1 MTEERVPAQVTR
13 EEAQHYILLTLDRF
27 RVMTLHLADNK
38 SRLPSALNGN
48 EGGLDL
54 LYELEARDFYRN
66 LMFLY
71 TSDIFEVLSNEGLRE
86 LLLKCRELSDKFC
99 LKVRIPADIRVVGED
114 VIERFTSEQILSQAV
129 NEDGGKEDKNKLKT
143 ILITLQKEIDDDS
156 GRKQSPFEGGE
167 QCQLLSRD
175 EMIEKIE
182 GAAIRIYSH
191 LRNLQEEHRNDVNKA
206 TDEILR
212 LTKHTERVAEAL
224 EWMRHS
230 KELENMDDDGLT
242 ALLVLCLENLHLLGL
257 NTMIPRSGK
266 IYDDD
271 KNRRKKRQGTII
283 KRTDDGKE
291 FKTYSFYKW
300 QYMLIEGIGMN
311 GGSTYSVT
319 TTWNGRNLEFFVTG
333 KFVADALVDNY
344 RLFGNVEVFVN
355 DFSIGKVALSM
366 PSYNSVWDASRK
378 IVGSASFVLHFSD
391 IRDLFA
397 KLILGVQLDQGGMW
411 SEYIYKEEILQL

>member
-1 MTEERVPAQVTR
+1 MTEEYVPAQVTR
-13 EEAQHYILLTLDRF
+13 EDAKHYILLTLDRF

-86 LLLKCRELSDKFC
+86 LLLKCKELSDRFC
-99 LKVRIPADIRVVGED
+99 LKVRIAEDIRVVEED

-311 GGSTYSVT
+311 GGSTYSVM

-397 KLILGVQLDQGGMW
+397 KLILGVQLEQGGMW

>member
-13 EEAQHYILLTLDRF
+13 EEAKHYILLTLDRF

-38 SRLPSALNGN
+38 MS
-48 EGGLDL
+48 
-54 LYELEARDFYRN
+54 
-66 LMFLY
+66 LY
-71 TSDIFEVLSNEGLRE
+71 TSDIFEVLSSEGLRE
-86 LLLKCRELSDKFC
+86 LLLKCRELSDRFC
-99 LKVRIPADIRVVGED
+99 LKVRIAEDIRVVGED
-114 VIERFTSEQILSQAV
+114 VIERFTSELTEESLGRLRENLGEVEQTRALLLAQAGDVDRGRADKSELENILV
-129 NEDGGKEDKNKLKT
+129 
-143 ILITLQKEIDDDS
+143 TLQKEIDNDS
-156 GRKQSPFEGGE
+156 GRKQSPFVGGE
-167 QCQLLSRD
+167 QCQPLSRD
-175 EMIEKIE
+175 EMIGKIE

-191 LRNLQEEHRNDVNKA
+191 LRNLQEEHRNDVSKA
-206 TDEILR
+206 TDELLR

-224 EWMRHS
+224 KWMRHS

-257 NTMIPRSGK
+257 NTMIPRSDK

-397 KLILGVQLDQGGMW
+397 KLILGVQLEQGGMW

>member
-13 EEAQHYILLTLDRF
+13 EDVKHDILLTLDRF
-27 RVMTLHLADNK
+27 RVMTLHLAENK

-66 LMFLY
+66 LMSLY

-86 LLLKCRELSDKFC
+86 LLLKCKELSDRFC
-99 LKVRIPADIRVVGED
+99 LKVRIAEDIRVVEDPPAGELP
-114 VIERFTSEQILSQAV
+114 LSQT
-129 NEDGGKEDKNKLKT
+129 EDADRGRADKSELEN
-143 ILITLQKEIDDDS
+143 ILVTLQKEIDNDS
-156 GRKQSPFEGGE
+156 GRKQSPFVGGE
-167 QCQLLSRD
+167 QCQPLSRD
-175 EMIEKIE
+175 EMIGKIE

-191 LRNLQEEHRNDVNKA
+191 LRNLQEEHRNDVSKA

-257 NTMIPRSGK
+257 NTMIPRSDK

-397 KLILGVQLDQGGMW
+397 KLILGVQLEQGGMW

>member
-13 EEAQHYILLTLDRF
+13 EDVKHDILLTLDRF
-27 RVMTLHLADNK
+27 RVMTLHLAENK

-66 LMFLY
+66 LMSLY

-86 LLLKCRELSDKFC
+86 LLLKCKELSDRFC
-99 LKVRIPADIRVVGED
+99 LKVRIAEDIRVVEDPPAGELP
-114 VIERFTSEQILSQAV
+114 LSQT
-129 NEDGGKEDKNKLKT
+129 EDADRGRADKSELEN
-143 ILITLQKEIDDDS
+143 ILVTLQKEIDNDS
-156 GRKQSPFEGGE
+156 GRKQSPFVGGE
-167 QCQLLSRD
+167 QCQPLSRD
-175 EMIEKIE
+175 EMIGKIE

-191 LRNLQEEHRNDVNKA
+191 LRNLQEEHRNDVSKA

-257 NTMIPRSGK
+257 NTMIPRSDK

-311 GGSTYSVT
+311 GGSTYAVT

-397 KLILGVQLDQGGMW
+397 KLILGVQLEQGGMW

>member
-1 MTEERVPAQVTR
+1 MTEERVPAQATR
-13 EEAQHYILLTLDRF
+13 EEAKHYILLTLDWF

-71 TSDIFEVLSNEGLRE
+71 TSDIFEVLSSEGLRE

-311 GGSTYSVT
+311 GGSTYSVM

-355 DFSIGKVALSM
+355 DFSIGKVALPM

-397 KLILGVQLDQGGMW
+397 KLILGVQLEQGGMW

>member
-13 EEAQHYILLTLDRF
+13 EEAKHYILLTLDRF

-71 TSDIFEVLSNEGLRE
+71 TSDIFEVLSSEGLRE
-86 LLLKCRELSDKFC
+86 LLLKCKELSDRFC
-99 LKVRIPADIRVVGED
+99 LKVRIAEDIRVVEDPPTGELP
-114 VIERFTSEQILSQAV
+114 LSQT
-129 NEDGGKEDKNKLKT
+129 EDADRGRADKSELEN
-143 ILITLQKEIDDDS
+143 ILVTLQKEIDNDS
-156 GRKQSPFEGGE
+156 GRTQSPFVGGE
-167 QCQLLSRD
+167 QCQPLSRD
-175 EMIEKIE
+175 EMIGKIE

-191 LRNLQEEHRNDVNKA
+191 LRNLQEEHRNDVSKA
-206 TDEILR
+206 TDELLR

-224 EWMRHS
+224 KWMRHS
-230 KELENMDDDGLT
+230 KELKNMDDDGLT

-257 NTMIPRSGK
+257 NTMIPRSDK

-397 KLILGVQLDQGGMW
+397 KLILGVQLEQGGMW

>member
-27 RVMTLHLADNK
+27 RVMTLHLAENK

-71 TSDIFEVLSNEGLRE
+71 TSDIFEVLSSEGLRE
-86 LLLKCRELSDKFC
+86 LLLKCRELSDRFC
-99 LKVRIPADIRVVGED
+99 LKVRIAEDIRVVGESL
-114 VIERFTSEQILSQAV
+114 TSEPTLSQAV
-129 NEDGGKEDKNKLKT
+129 DEDRGRADKSELEN
-143 ILITLQKEIDDDS
+143 ILVTLQKEIDNDS
-156 GRKQSPFEGGE
+156 GRKQSPFVGGE
-167 QCQLLSRD
+167 QCQPLSRD
-175 EMIEKIE
+175 EMIGKIE

-191 LRNLQEEHRNDVNKA
+191 LRNLQEEHRNDVSKA
-206 TDEILR
+206 TDELLR

-230 KELENMDDDGLT
+230 KELENMNDDGLT

-257 NTMIPRSGK
+257 NTMIPRSDK

-397 KLILGVQLDQGGMW
+397 KLILGVQLEQGGMW

>member
-1 MTEERVPAQVTR
+1 MTEERVPAQATR
-13 EEAQHYILLTLDRF
+13 GEAQHYILLTLDRF
-27 RVMTLHLADNK
+27 RVMTLHLAENK

-66 LMFLY
+66 LMSLY
-71 TSDIFEVLSNEGLRE
+71 TSDSFEVLSSEGLRE
-86 LLLKCRELSDKFC
+86 LLLKCRELSERFC
-99 LKVRIPADIRVVGED
+99 LKVRIAGDIRVVGESL
-114 VIERFTSEQILSQAV
+114 TSEPTLSQAV
-129 NEDGGKEDKNKLKT
+129 DEDRGRADKSELEN
-143 ILITLQKEIDDDS
+143 ILVTLQKEIDNDS
-156 GRKQSPFEGGE
+156 GRKQSPFVGGE
-167 QCQLLSRD
+167 QCQPLSRD
-175 EMIEKIE
+175 EMIGKIE

-191 LRNLQEEHRNDVNKA
+191 LRNLQEEHRNDVSKA
-206 TDEILR
+206 TDELLR

-257 NTMIPRSGK
+257 NTMIPRSDK

-378 IVGSASFVLHFSD
+378 IVGSASFALHFSD

-397 KLILGVQLDQGGMW
+397 KLILGVQLEQGGMW
-411 SEYIYKEEILQL
+411 SEYIYKE

>member
-1 MTEERVPAQVTR
+1 
-13 EEAQHYILLTLDRF
+13 
-27 RVMTLHLADNK
+27 
-38 SRLPSALNGN
+38 
-48 EGGLDL
+48 
-54 LYELEARDFYRN
+54 
-66 LMFLY
+66 
-71 TSDIFEVLSNEGLRE
+71 
-86 LLLKCRELSDKFC
+86 
-99 LKVRIPADIRVVGED
+99 
-114 VIERFTSEQILSQAV
+114 
-129 NEDGGKEDKNKLKT
+129 
-143 ILITLQKEIDDDS
+143 
-156 GRKQSPFEGGE
+156 
-167 QCQLLSRD
+167 
-175 EMIEKIE
+175 MIEKIE

-191 LRNLQEEHRNDVNKA
+191 LRNLQEEHRNDVSKA
-206 TDEILR
+206 TDELLR

-230 KELENMDDDGLT
+230 KELENMNDDGLT

-271 KNRRKKRQGTII
+271 KNGRKKRQGTII

-397 KLILGVQLDQGGMW
+397 KLILGVQLEQGGMW

>member
-1 MTEERVPAQVTR
+1 MTEEHVPAQVTR
-13 EEAQHYILLTLDRF
+13 EEAKHYILLTLDRF

-71 TSDIFEVLSNEGLRE
+71 TSDIFEVLSSEGLRE
-86 LLLKCRELSDKFC
+86 LLLKCRELSDRFC
-99 LKVRIPADIRVVGED
+99 LRVRIPADIRVVGESL
-114 VIERFTSEQILSQAV
+114 TSEPTLSQAV
-129 NEDGGKEDKNKLKT
+129 DEDRGRADKSELEN
-143 ILITLQKEIDDDS
+143 ILVTLQKEIDNDS
-156 GRKQSPFEGGE
+156 GRKQSPFVGGE
-167 QCQLLSRD
+167 QCQPLSRD
-175 EMIEKIE
+175 EMIGKIE

-191 LRNLQEEHRNDVNKA
+191 LRNLQEEHRNDVSKA
-206 TDEILR
+206 TDELLR

-257 NTMIPRSGK
+257 NTMIPRSDK

-311 GGSTYSVT
+311 GGSTYAVT
-319 TTWNGRNLEFFVTG
+319 TTWNRRNLEFFVTG

-397 KLILGVQLDQGGMW
+397 KLILGVQLEQGGMW

>member
-1 MTEERVPAQVTR
+1 MREERVPAQVTR
-13 EEAQHYILLTLDRF
+13 EEAKHYILLTLDRF
-27 RVMTLHLADNK
+27 RVMTLHLAENK

-71 TSDIFEVLSNEGLRE
+71 TSDIFEVLSSEGLRE
-86 LLLKCRELSDKFC
+86 LLKCRELSDRFC
-99 LKVRIPADIRVVGED
+99 LKVRIAEDIRVVGESL
-114 VIERFTSEQILSQAV
+114 TSEPTLSQAV
-129 NEDGGKEDKNKLKT
+129 DEDRGRADKSELEN
-143 ILITLQKEIDDDS
+143 ILVTLQKEIDNDS
-156 GRKQSPFEGGE
+156 GRKQSPFVGGE
-167 QCQLLSRD
+167 QCQPLSRD
-175 EMIEKIE
+175 EMIGKIE

-191 LRNLQEEHRNDVNKA
+191 LRNLQEEHRNDVSKA
-206 TDEILR
+206 TDELLR

-257 NTMIPRSGK
+257 NTMIPRSDK

-397 KLILGVQLDQGGMW
+397 KLILGVQLEQGGMW